1 MRMPVVLAMFIAWPA
16 AAAAE
21 TSLHL
26 CPIVGPFGSTVELSG
41 PDRWSAHLPRGDME
55 MFASGDTVFCKY
67 NRGDLLLTKKVE
79 ASTCVL
85 GSEGGKISAPPRF
98 PESTVCSFRDEL
110 MRKPRD
116 CFVICK

>member
-1 MRMPVVLAMFIAWPA
+1 MRIPLFAAMLIAWPV

-21 TSLHL
+21 TTLHL
-26 CPIVGPFGSTVELSG
+26 CPVVGPFGSTVELAG
-41 PDRWSAHLPRGDME
+41 KDPWSVHMPRGDME
-55 MFASGDTVFCKY
+55 MFARGDTVFCKY

-85 GSEGGKISAPPRF
+85 ASEGGIISAPPRF